1 MTFKEWTEEKVV
13 PGSKNTAEGLDP
25 SDLKEVKIL
34 RLSKTWW
41 LVSLQ
46 GKKRPGK
53 NTVLKPGEDSCVER
67 DLEWG

>member
-34 RLSKTWW
+34 RLSKTW
-41 LVSLQ
+41 
-46 GKKRPGK
+46 
-53 NTVLKPGEDSCVER
+53 
-67 DLEWG
+67 